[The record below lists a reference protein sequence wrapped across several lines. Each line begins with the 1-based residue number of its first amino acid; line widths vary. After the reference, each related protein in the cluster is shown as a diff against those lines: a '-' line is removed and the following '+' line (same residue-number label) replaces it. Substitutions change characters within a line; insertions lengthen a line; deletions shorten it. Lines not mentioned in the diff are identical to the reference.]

1 MKVRV
6 SVKVATN
13 LNSQVVGQ
21 TVDLFAKEG
30 DSIQALKAKI
40 MESQMIAFREQDLIL
55 NGKILAEAK
64 SLTECGIS
72 DGTEVELSVRT
83 SEESLVDSLQ
93 ELLQARD
100 LSLEELCL
108 LYCYKHGVSINQVL
122 QSIGTQERFSNFV
135 SRHSVFSCKGG
146 RISLSKDSKT
156 PLKEETQ
163 PVTHRS
169 VAAPPPWRNTS
180 KPVLVDSA
188 SPTTPAVEN
197 TAGTGCAYLEL
208 HTKISGRAFSSKA
221 TQALNEIT
229 TTVSEK
235 LFLNID
241 HVVGGGSV
249 GRGTVI
255 GGATDA
261 ELVFFLKDLPVAGQ
275 LRWLPALH
283 KAVVGVLNEHLG
295 SSHGVENVHATPD
308 SVKLSVRGVVAVDL
322 RFVPVFESYANTL
335 KFLAQEGPETRKKLG
350 AALLKERTNFIS
362 KQPGQVKV
370 TMRLLKWW
378 RDQQQWSRA
387 MSRPSDDLLE
397 LLTVYS
403 ATQSKPQD
411 QQTAVS
417 NVLALMA
424 RFDELCVTWT
434 NFYKKI
440 DIWEPLANQR
450 PLVMDPVNPYLNL
463 ADPQTF
469 DPRDLMSFAG
479 QTRFFW

>member
-1 MKVRV
+1 MKVKV

-30 DSIQALKAKI
+30 DSVQALKAKI

-135 SRHSVFSCKGG
+135 SRHSVFSCKAG
-146 RISLSKDSKT
+146 RISLSKDAKT
-156 PLKEETQ
+156 SVKEDNP
-163 PVTHRS
+163 PVAPRS
-169 VAAPPPWRNTS
+169 TIAPPPWRSVAKPTS
-180 KPVLVDSA
+180 TEVSPPAAVDA
-188 SPTTPAVEN
+188 SN
-197 TAGTGCAYLEL
+197 GNSCAYLEL

-295 SSHGVENVHATPD
+295 ASHGVENVHATPD

-322 RFVPVFESYANTL
+322 KFVPVFESYANTL

-411 QQTAVS
+411 QQSAVG
-417 NVLALMA
+417 NVLALMT
-424 RFDELCVTWT
+424 RFDELCITWT
-434 NFYKKI
+434 NFYKKT

-463 ADPQTF
+463 ADPQAF
-469 DPRDLMSFAG
+469 DPRDMMSFASS
-479 QTRFFW
+479 TRFFW

>member
-1 MKVRV
+1 MKVKV

-30 DSIQALKAKI
+30 DTVQALKAKI

-55 NGKILAEAK
+55 NGKILVEAK

-135 SRHSVFSCKGG
+135 SRHSVFSCKAG
-146 RISLSKDSKT
+146 RISLSKDTKAAV
-156 PLKEETQ
+156 KEESQ
-163 PVTHRS
+163 S
-169 VAAPPPWRNTS
+169 VAPRSATAPPPWRNVA
-180 KPVLVDSA
+180 KPASTEPSPSTVVD
-188 SPTTPAVEN
+188 AVVGN
-197 TAGTGCAYLEL
+197 SCAYLEL

-295 SSHGVENVHATPD
+295 ASQGVENVHATPD

-322 RFVPVFESYANTL
+322 KFVPVFESYASTL

-411 QQTAVS
+411 QQSAVG
-417 NVLALMA
+417 NVLALMT

-434 NFYKKI
+434 NFYKKT

-469 DPRDLMSFAG
+469 DPRDMMSFAG

>member
-1 MKVRV
+1 MKVKV

-30 DSIQALKAKI
+30 DSVQALKAKI

-135 SRHSVFSCKGG
+135 SRHSVFSCKAG
-146 RISLSKDSKT
+146 RISLSKDTKT
-156 PLKEETQ
+156 AVKEDSQSVAPRT
-163 PVTHRS
+163 
-169 VAAPPPWRNTS
+169 VAAPPPWRNVA
-180 KPVLVDSA
+180 KPA
-188 SPTTPAVEN
+188 STEPAPTTVVDAA
-197 TAGTGCAYLEL
+197 AGSSCAYLEL

-261 ELVFFLKDLPVAGQ
+261 ELVFFLKDLPIAGQ

-295 SSHGVENVHATPD
+295 ASHGVENVHATPD

-322 RFVPVFESYANTL
+322 KFVPVFESYANTL
-335 KFLAQEGPETRKKLG
+335 KFLAQEGPETRKRLG

-362 KQPGQVKV
+362 KQPGQVN
-370 TMRLLKWW
+370 
-378 RDQQQWSRA
+378 A
-387 MSRPSDDLLE
+387 C
-397 LLTVYS
+397 
-403 ATQSKPQD
+403 
-411 QQTAVS
+411 S
-417 NVLALMA
+417 NGGGISS
-424 RFDELCVTWT
+424 
-434 NFYKKI
+434 NG
-440 DIWEPLANQR
+440 
-450 PLVMDPVNPYLNL
+450 LV
-463 ADPQTF
+463 Q
-469 DPRDLMSFAG
+469 
-479 QTRFFW
+479 

>member
-1 MKVRV
+1 
-6 SVKVATN
+6 
-13 LNSQVVGQ
+13 
-21 TVDLFAKEG
+21 
-30 DSIQALKAKI
+30 
-40 MESQMIAFREQDLIL
+40 MIAFREQDLML

-83 SEESLVDSLQ
+83 SEEGLVESLQ

-146 RISLSKDSKT
+146 RISLSKDAKT
-156 PLKEETQ
+156 LLKEETP
-163 PVTHRS
+163 PVVARPA
-169 VAAPPPWRNTS
+169 AAPPPWRSVAKQVTAEAG
-180 KPVLVDSA
+180 PPPLE
-188 SPTTPAVEN
+188 T
-197 TAGTGCAYLEL
+197 TAGNGCAYLEL

-295 SSHGVENVHATPD
+295 ASHGVENVVATPD

-322 RFVPVFESYANTL
+322 KFVPVFESYASTL

-424 RFDELCVTWT
+424 RFDELYVTWT

-469 DPRDLMSFAG
+469 DPRDLMSFASS
-479 QTRFFW
+479 TRFFW

>member
-1 MKVRV
+1 MKVKV

-30 DSIQALKAKI
+30 DSVQALKAKI

-135 SRHSVFSCKGG
+135 SRHSVFSCKAG
-146 RISLSKDSKT
+146 RISLSKETKT
-156 PLKEETQ
+156 AAKEETQ
-163 PVTHRS
+163 PVAPRPVT
-169 VAAPPPWRNTS
+169 APPPWRSGAKPANTE
-180 KPVLVDSA
+180 PT
-188 SPTTPAVEN
+188 PTTVGDAAVGN
-197 TAGTGCAYLEL
+197 GCAYLEL

-295 SSHGVENVHATPD
+295 ASHGVENVHATPD

-322 RFVPVFESYANTL
+322 KFVPVFESYANTL
-335 KFLAQEGPETRKKLG
+335 KFLSQEGPETRKKLG

-411 QQTAVS
+411 QQSAVG
-417 NVLALMA
+417 NVLALMS

-434 NFYKKI
+434 NFYKKA

-469 DPRDLMSFAG
+469 DPRDLMSFAS

>member
-1 MKVRV
+1 MKVKV

-30 DSIQALKAKI
+30 DSVQALKAKI

-55 NGKILAEAK
+55 NGKVLAEAK

-135 SRHSVFSCKGG
+135 SRHSVFTCKAG
-146 RISLSKDSKT
+146 RISLSKDAKNAS
-156 PLKEETQ
+156 KEE
-163 PVTHRS
+163 PTHPRHVNS
-169 VAAPPPWRNTS
+169 TPPWRNVSKAVPSDTNSGPLGDTS
-180 KPVLVDSA
+180 VGATCP
-188 SPTTPAVEN
+188 
-197 TAGTGCAYLEL
+197 YLEL

-229 TTVSEK
+229 STVTEK

-241 HVVGGGSV
+241 HVVSGGSV

-295 SSHGVENVHATPD
+295 ASHGVENVHATAE

-362 KQPGQVKV
+362 KQPGQIKV

-378 RDQQQWSRA
+378 RDQQQWSRS
-387 MSRPSDDLLE
+387 MSTPSDDLLE

-403 ATQSKPQD
+403 ATHSKPQD
-411 QQTAVS
+411 QQSAVG
-417 NVLALMA
+417 NVLSLMA
-424 RFDELCVTWT
+424 RFDELSVTWT
-434 NFYKKI
+434 NFYKKT

-463 ADPQTF
+463 ADPQLF
-469 DPRDLMSFAG
+469 DPRELMSFANH
-479 QTRFFW
+479 TRFFW

>member
-1 MKVRV
+1 MKVKV

-30 DSIQALKAKI
+30 DSVQALKAKI

-55 NGKILAEAK
+55 NGTILAEAK

-83 SEESLVDSLQ
+83 SEESLVESLQ

-135 SRHSVFSCKGG
+135 SRHSVFSCKAG
-146 RISLSKDSKT
+146 RISLSKDAKT
-156 PLKEETQ
+156 SAKDET
-163 PVTHRS
+163 PPAAPRS
-169 VAAPPPWRNTS
+169 VAAPPPWRNAAKPAATEISPPVPVDATS
-180 KPVLVDSA
+180 GNS
-188 SPTTPAVEN
+188 
-197 TAGTGCAYLEL
+197 CAYLEL

-229 TTVSEK
+229 ATVSEK

-295 SSHGVENVHATPD
+295 ASHGVENVHATPD

-322 RFVPVFESYANTL
+322 KFVPVFESYANTL

-411 QQTAVS
+411 QQSAVS
-417 NVLALMA
+417 NVLALMT
-424 RFDELCVTWT
+424 RFDELYITWT
-434 NFYKKI
+434 NFYKKT

-463 ADPQTF
+463 ADPQAF
-469 DPRDLMSFAG
+469 DPRDMMSFAS

>member
-1 MKVRV
+1 MKVKV

-30 DSIQALKAKI
+30 DSVQALKAKI

-64 SLTECGIS
+64 SLTECGIC

-135 SRHSVFSCKGG
+135 SRHSVFSCKAG
-146 RISLSKDSKT
+146 RISLAKENKVIA
-156 PLKEETQ
+156 KEETL
-163 PVTHRS
+163 PVAPRS
-169 VAAPPPWRNTS
+169 VTTPPPWRNAA
-180 KPVLVDSA
+180 KPANTDQAPATVVDS
-188 SPTTPAVEN
+188 SV
-197 TAGTGCAYLEL
+197 GGGCAYLEL

-322 RFVPVFESYANTL
+322 KFVPVFESYANTL

-411 QQTAVS
+411 QQSAVG
-417 NVLALMA
+417 NVLALMT

-434 NFYKKI
+434 NFYKKT

-463 ADPQTF
+463 ADPQIF
-469 DPRDLMSFAG
+469 DPRDMMSFAS

>member
-1 MKVRV
+1 MH
-6 SVKVATN
+6 
-13 LNSQVVGQ
+13 
-21 TVDLFAKEG
+21 DLK
-30 DSIQALKAKI
+30 
-40 MESQMIAFREQDLIL
+40 
-55 NGKILAEAK
+55 
-64 SLTECGIS
+64 
-72 DGTEVELSVRT
+72 
-83 SEESLVDSLQ
+83 
-93 ELLQARD
+93 
-100 LSLEELCL
+100 
-108 LYCYKHGVSINQVL
+108 
-122 QSIGTQERFSNFV
+122 
-135 SRHSVFSCKGG
+135 FSCAIQDM
-146 RISLSKDSKT
+146 RN
-156 PLKEETQ
+156 
-163 PVTHRS
+163 
-169 VAAPPPWRNTS
+169 VA
-180 KPVLVDSA
+180 KPATTEPSPSTAVD
-188 SPTTPAVEN
+188 
-197 TAGTGCAYLEL
+197 TAAGNSCAYLEL

-295 SSHGVENVHATPD
+295 AAHGVENVHATPD

-322 RFVPVFESYANTL
+322 KFVPVFESYANTL

-411 QQTAVS
+411 QQSAVG
-417 NVLALMA
+417 NVLALMT

-434 NFYKKI
+434 NFYKKT

-463 ADPQTF
+463 ADPQAF
-469 DPRDLMSFAG
+469 DPRDMMSFAS

>member
-1 MKVRV
+1 
-6 SVKVATN
+6 
-13 LNSQVVGQ
+13 
-21 TVDLFAKEG
+21 
-30 DSIQALKAKI
+30 
-40 MESQMIAFREQDLIL
+40 MIAFREQDLIL
-55 NGKILAEAK
+55 NGKILSEAK

-83 SEESLVDSLQ
+83 SEESLVESLQ

-135 SRHSVFSCKGG
+135 SRHPVFSCKAG
-146 RISLSKDSKT
+146 RISLSKDAKT
-156 PLKEETQ
+156 SAKDDTQ
-163 PVTHRS
+163 AAIPRS
-169 VAAPPPWRNTS
+169 ATAPPPWRNVS
-180 KPVLVDSA
+180 KPAATESSPPVAVDA
-188 SPTTPAVEN
+188 
-197 TAGTGCAYLEL
+197 TAGNSCAYLEL

-229 TTVSEK
+229 ATVSEK

-261 ELVFFLKDLPVAGQ
+261 ELVFFLKDLPIAGQ

-295 SSHGVENVHATPD
+295 ASHGVENVHATPD

-322 RFVPVFESYANTL
+322 KFVPVFESYANTL

-378 RDQQQWSRA
+378 RDQQQWSRT

-411 QQTAVS
+411 QQSAVG
-417 NVLALMA
+417 NVLALMT
-424 RFDELCVTWT
+424 RFDELYITWT
-434 NFYKKI
+434 NFYKKT
-440 DIWEPLANQR
+440 DIWEPLVNQR

-463 ADPQTF
+463 ADPQSF
-469 DPRDLMSFAG
+469 DPRDMMSFAG

>member
-1 MKVRV
+1 MKVKV

-40 MESQMIAFREQDLIL
+40 MESQMIAFREQDLLL
-55 NGKILAEAK
+55 NGEILAETK

-83 SEESLVDSLQ
+83 SEVSLVDSLQ

-146 RISLSKDSKT
+146 RISLSKDSKVSST
-156 PLKEETQ
+156 KEETQ
-163 PVTHRS
+163 PVAVRS
-169 VAAPPPWRNTS
+169 TAPPPWRTAAKTVS
-180 KPVLVDSA
+180 ADTTAPPPV
-188 SPTTPAVEN
+188 VET

-229 TTVSEK
+229 TTVSDK

-295 SSHGVENVHATPD
+295 ASHGVENVHATPD
-308 SVKLSVRGVVAVDL
+308 SVKLSVRGVVVVDL

-350 AALLKERTNFIS
+350 AALMKERTNFIS

-424 RFDELCVTWT
+424 RFDELCVTWS
-434 NFYKKI
+434 NFYKKT
-440 DIWEPLANQR
+440 DIWEPLSNQR

-469 DPRDLMSFAG
+469 DPRDLMSFAS

>member
-1 MKVRV
+1 M

-30 DSIQALKAKI
+30 DSVQALKAKI

-55 NGKILAEAK
+55 NGQILAEAK

-135 SRHSVFSCKGG
+135 SRHCVFTCKAG
-146 RISLSKDSKT
+146 RISLSKDSSKHT
-156 PLKEETQ
+156 VKEDPQSLIPRHAT
-163 PVTHRS
+163 TT
-169 VAAPPPWRNTS
+169 PPWRNVS
-180 KPVLVDSA
+180 KTVSSDCGPAPVADV
-188 SPTTPAVEN
+188 PV
-197 TAGTGCAYLEL
+197 GTGCAYLEL

-229 TTVSEK
+229 ATVSEK

-295 SSHGVENVHATPD
+295 VSHGVENVHATPD

-322 RFVPVFESYANTL
+322 RFVPVFESYSNTL

-387 MSRPSDDLLE
+387 MSKPSDDLLE
-397 LLTVYS
+397 LLTVFS
-403 ATQSKPQD
+403 ATHSKPQD
-411 QQTAVS
+411 QQTAVG
-417 NVLALMA
+417 NVLALMS
-424 RFDELCVTWT
+424 RFDELSVTWT
-434 NFYKKI
+434 NFYKKT

-463 ADPQTF
+463 ADPQVF
-469 DPRDLMSFAG
+469 DPRDLMSFAS

>member
-1 MKVRV
+1 MKVKV

-13 LNSQVVGQ
+13 LNSQVIGQ

-40 MESQMIAFREQDLIL
+40 MESQMIAFREQDLLL
-55 NGKILAEAK
+55 NGEILAETK

-83 SEESLVDSLQ
+83 SEASLVDSLQ

-146 RISLSKDSKT
+146 RISLSKDSKVSST
-156 PLKEETQ
+156 KDETQ
-163 PVTHRS
+163 PVAVRS
-169 VAAPPPWRNTS
+169 TALPPWRTAAKAVSVDTTS
-180 KPVLVDSA
+180 P
-188 SPTTPAVEN
+188 PPAVET

-229 TTVSEK
+229 STVSDK

-295 SSHGVENVHATPD
+295 ASHGVENVHATPD

-335 KFLAQEGPETRKKLG
+335 KILAQEGPETRKKLG
-350 AALLKERTNFIS
+350 AALMKERTNFIS

-403 ATQSKPQD
+403 ATQCKPQD

-424 RFDELCVTWT
+424 RFDELCVTWS
-434 NFYKKI
+434 NFYKKT
-440 DIWEPLANQR
+440 DIWEPLSNQR

-469 DPRDLMSFAG
+469 DPRDLMSFAS

>member
-1 MKVRV
+1 V

-30 DSIQALKAKI
+30 DSVQALKAKI

-83 SEESLVDSLQ
+83 SEDGLVDSLQ

-122 QSIGTQERFSNFV
+122 QSIGSQERFSNFV
-135 SRHSVFSCKGG
+135 SRHSVFSCKAG
-146 RISLSKDSKT
+146 RISLSKEAKT
-156 PLKEETQ
+156 AAKEDTQ
-163 PVTHRS
+163 SVAPRS
-169 VAAPPPWRNTS
+169 VTAPPPWRS
-180 KPVLVDSA
+180 VAKPSNIETM
-188 SPTTPAVEN
+188 S
-197 TAGTGCAYLEL
+197 TAAGDAGVGNGCAYLEL

-229 TTVSEK
+229 ATVSEK

-295 SSHGVENVHATPD
+295 ASHGVENVHATPE
-308 SVKLSVRGVVAVDL
+308 SVKLSVRGVVSVDL
-322 RFVPVFESYANTL
+322 KFVPVFESYANTL
-335 KFLAQEGPETRKKLG
+335 KFLSQEGPETRKKLG

-378 RDQQQWSRA
+378 RDQQQWSHA

-403 ATQSKPQD
+403 ATHSKPQD
-411 QQTAVS
+411 QQSAVG
-417 NVLALMA
+417 NVLALMT

-434 NFYKKI
+434 NFYKKS

-469 DPRDLMSFAG
+469 DPRELMSFAG

>member
-1 MKVRV
+1 MKVKV

-30 DSIQALKAKI
+30 DSVQALKAKI

-55 NGKILAEAK
+55 NGKILSEAK

-83 SEESLVDSLQ
+83 SEESLVESLQ

-135 SRHSVFSCKGG
+135 SRHPVFSCKAG
-146 RISLSKDSKT
+146 RISLSKDAKT
-156 PLKEETQ
+156 SAKDDTQ
-163 PVTHRS
+163 AAIPRS
-169 VAAPPPWRNTS
+169 ATAPPPWRNVS
-180 KPVLVDSA
+180 KPAATESSPPAAVDA
-188 SPTTPAVEN
+188 
-197 TAGTGCAYLEL
+197 TAGNSCAYLEL

-229 TTVSEK
+229 ATVSEK

-261 ELVFFLKDLPVAGQ
+261 ELVFFLKDLPIAGQ

-295 SSHGVENVHATPD
+295 ASHGVENVHATPD

-322 RFVPVFESYANTL
+322 KFVPVFESYANTL

-378 RDQQQWSRA
+378 RDQQQWSRT

-411 QQTAVS
+411 QQSAVG
-417 NVLALMA
+417 NVLALMT
-424 RFDELCVTWT
+424 RFDELYITWT
-434 NFYKKI
+434 NFYKKT
-440 DIWEPLANQR
+440 DIWEPLVNQR

-463 ADPQTF
+463 ADPQSF
-469 DPRDLMSFAG
+469 DPRDMMSFAG

>member
-1 MKVRV
+1 MKVKV

-13 LNSQVVGQ
+13 LNAQVVGQ

-40 MESQMIAFREQDLIL
+40 MESQMIAFREQDLML

-83 SEESLVDSLQ
+83 SEEGLVESLQ

-146 RISLSKDSKT
+146 RISLSKDAKT
-156 PLKEETQ
+156 LLKEETP
-163 PVTHRS
+163 PVVARPA
-169 VAAPPPWRNTS
+169 AAPPPWRS
-180 KPVLVDSA
+180 VAKQV
-188 SPTTPAVEN
+188 PAEAGPPPLET
-197 TAGTGCAYLEL
+197 TAGNGCAYLEL

-295 SSHGVENVHATPD
+295 ASHGVENVVATPD

-322 RFVPVFESYANTL
+322 KFVPVFESYVSTL

-424 RFDELCVTWT
+424 RFDELYVTWT

-469 DPRDLMSFAG
+469 DPRDLMSFASS
-479 QTRFFW
+479 TRFFW

>member
-1 MKVRV
+1 MKVKV

-30 DSIQALKAKI
+30 DSVQALKAKI

-135 SRHSVFSCKGG
+135 SRHSVFSCKAG
-146 RISLSKDSKT
+146 RISLSKETKT
-156 PLKEETQ
+156 PVKEETQ
-163 PVTHRS
+163 PVAPRS
-169 VAAPPPWRNTS
+169 AIAPPPWRS
-180 KPVLVDSA
+180 GAKPSITE
-188 SPTTPAVEN
+188 TTPTSAGDAAV
-197 TAGTGCAYLEL
+197 GGGCAYLEL

-295 SSHGVENVHATPD
+295 ASHGVENVHATPD

-322 RFVPVFESYANTL
+322 KFVPVFESYANTL
-335 KFLAQEGPETRKKLG
+335 KFLSQEGPETRKKLG

-403 ATQSKPQD
+403 ANQSKPQD
-411 QQTAVS
+411 QQSAVG
-417 NVLALMA
+417 NVLALMS

-434 NFYKKI
+434 NFYKKA

-469 DPRDLMSFAG
+469 DPRDLMSFSS

>member
-1 MKVRV
+1 MKVKV

-30 DSIQALKAKI
+30 DSVQALKAKI

-55 NGKILAEAK
+55 NGKVLAEAK

-135 SRHSVFSCKGG
+135 SRHSVFSCKAG
-146 RISLSKDSKT
+146 RISLSKDTKT
-156 PLKEETQ
+156 VAKEESLSTA
-163 PVTHRS
+163 PRS
-169 VAAPPPWRNTS
+169 SAAPPPWRSVAKPTS
-180 KPVLVDSA
+180 VEA
-188 SPTTPAVEN
+188 SPPAVVD
-197 TAGTGCAYLEL
+197 TATGNSCAYLEL

-295 SSHGVENVHATPD
+295 ASHGVENVHATPD

-322 RFVPVFESYANTL
+322 KFVPVFESYANTL
-335 KFLAQEGPETRKKLG
+335 KFLAQEGPETRKKIG
-350 AALLKERTNFIS
+350 CRIVERADKFHLQATW
-362 KQPGQVKV
+362 PGQGHNATAQMVEGSTTVV
-370 TMRLLKWW
+370 T
-378 RDQQQWSRA
+378 
-387 MSRPSDDLLE
+387 
-397 LLTVYS
+397 
-403 ATQSKPQD
+403 
-411 QQTAVS
+411 
-417 NVLALMA
+417 
-424 RFDELCVTWT
+424 FDE
-434 NFYKKI
+434 
-440 DIWEPLANQR
+440 
-450 PLVMDPVNPYLNL
+450 
-463 ADPQTF
+463 QTH
-469 DPRDLMSFAG
+469 R
-479 QTRFFW
+479 